1 MSRSLTW
8 MHLWINKR
16 YVGKAR
22 QGLSGGG
29 SGRNKA
35 TRGAYE
41 EGMMKSER
49 KDLVI
54 ETSWRVTNKV

>member
-8 MHLWINKR
+8 MHLWMNKR

-41 EGMMKSER
+41 EEGDDEIR
-49 KDLVI
+49 KKRLGD
-54 ETSWRVTNKV
+54 